1 MSITYVIGFQVRPQ
15 QFERFRSL
23 LDGVLDA
30 MRHEPMFVSATL
42 HRAPED
48 PCRLMLHETWA
59 DHQDVLDVQLKR
71 PYRTAWHEALEEVLE
86 GPRKIEVWEPL
97 RSDGRGA
104 FDLVAKSPPTSE
116 ASFQHQTNA
125 SA

>member
-15 QFERFRSL
+15 QFERFQSL

-42 HRAPED
+42 HHDPEN

-59 DHQDVLDVQLKR
+59 DHQDVLDVQLQR
-71 PYRTAWHEALEEVLE
+71 PYREAWHEALDEVLE
-86 GPRKIEVWEPL
+86 GPRKIEVWRPL
-97 RSDGRGA
+97 RSDSRNA
-104 FDLVAKSPPTSE
+104 FDLVERPA
-116 ASFQHQTNA
+116 
-125 SA
+125 